1 VSPELGK
8 DHVEGEQPLVCT
20 VSTVRDTPANVVR
33 FVDRNL
39 AAGVDQMFLFLEGSR
54 EEAKEI
60 SHALEEFS
68 GHVTAT
74 RVGPHYWNPQRPP
87 GLNQRQVT
95 NAGFVNCLLAPFPAA
110 HLLFHIDGD
119 ECLDIDRDH
128 LLALAPDV
136 PGVRLR
142 TREAVS
148 RLVWDDEV
156 DVFKRQLDHEEL
168 CLLTVL
174 GVISGPTNG
183 HYFHGHL
190 AGKPGLRPNVDLR
203 LRIHKVLDFD
213 DVEIEP
219 YEDDSLHVLHYESFS
234 GEEFV
239 RKWLAHLSSGP
250 TPKFSAYK
258 DQLRAAVTA
267 VLRSPVLTEGE
278 KQDLLHELYRRRV
291 EDDLPTLDRLG
302 LLVRLDP
309 ARHSHS
315 PRRFSQQDARAVRRL
330 FALLRRCDKRSF
342 MHGTDGPRPIELLR
356 DARQRLDDGTHLA
369 ERLDLFLAGKDSG
382 MDAATQPSRQSSED
396 QAFRTPTSPEVT
408 RTEGTHAPAGDL

>member
-1 VSPELGK
+1 
-8 DHVEGEQPLVCT
+8 
-20 VSTVRDTPANVVR
+20 
-33 FVDRNL
+33 
-39 AAGVDQMFLFLEGSR
+39 
-54 EEAKEI
+54 
-60 SHALEEFS
+60 
-68 GHVTAT
+68 
-74 RVGPHYWNPQRPP
+74 
-87 GLNQRQVT
+87 
-95 NAGFVNCLLAPFPAA
+95 
-110 HLLFHIDGD
+110 
-119 ECLDIDRDH
+119 
-128 LLALAPDV
+128 
-136 PGVRLR
+136 
-142 TREAVS
+142 VS
-148 RLVWDDEV
+148 RQVWDDEV

-342 MHGTDGPRPIELLR
+342 LGEADGPLPVELLR
-356 DARQRLDDGTHLA
+356 SARQRLDDGHLA
-369 ERLDLFLAGKDSG
+369 ERLDRFLAEKDLGMVRPTHPSG
-382 MDAATQPSRQSSED
+382 ESTAD
-396 QAFRTPTSPEVT
+396 QAIRTPSSLGVT
-408 RTEGTHAPAGDL
+408 DTE